1 MFRCSVS
8 EALNL
13 ACSRGSETSAEEL
26 ASRGMRL
33 PSRTRSASGV
43 FVPDSM
49 MACVCGHVLA
59 CVLGRTLACVGD
71 KLGAPAGSWALELG
85 AGLKL
90 TEGR

>member
-26 ASRGMRL
+26 ASGGMRL
-33 PSRTRSASGV
+33 PSHTRCASGV

-49 MACVCGHVLA
+49 MAFVCGRV
-59 CVLGRTLACVGD
+59 LACVGD
-71 KLGAPAGSWALELG
+71 KLGAPAGSWALELA
-85 AGLKL
+85 AGSKL
-90 TEGR
+90 TEGRRNGSCCV

>member
-49 MACVCGHVLA
+49 MAWRVLA